1 MLPIKNA
8 FAGRA
13 WSSLALLLIT
23 LAFSFTACKKADTPP
38 VAISTIGELI
48 NNGSRFTLLKQALVR
63 AGLDGALAQSGTYTV
78 FAPTDDAFKAFGYVD
93 AAAINAAPVDLL
105 KTVLQYHVLSTRI
118 NTSDIPTAIN
128 TSQQTVAGLPVYLSK
143 VTSTSATSTSATSAT
158 VSINGARILQAD
170 GVASNG
176 TIHAID
182 RVLLPPVFG
191 NIAATIQN
199 IPLLLPTASFRLLQA
214 AVAKAGIGASL
225 TATGPLTVF
234 APTDAAFKAVGIDSA
249 AIARTPAT
257 TLTSILSYHVLNS
270 RTYTPLIT
278 SGSSLTTVQG
288 GTITA
293 GTSTTALTVT
303 GKGNGGTASTII
315 GPDITAT
322 NGVVHIIDRLLLP
335 Q

>member
-1 MLPIKNA
+1 MFPTKNA
-8 FAGRA
+8 FAGRK
-13 WSSLALLLIT
+13 WALLAILLTT
-23 LAFSFTACKKADTPP
+23 LTLSFTACKKADTTTPTL
-38 VAISTIGELI
+38 STIGEII
-48 NNGSRFTLLKQALVR
+48 NTGSRFTLLKAALVR
-63 AGLDGALAQSGTYTV
+63 AGLDGSLTQAGTYTV

-105 KTVLQYHVLSTRI
+105 KTVLQYHVLSTRVG
-118 NTSDIPTAIN
+118 TSDIPTAVN
-128 TSQQTVAGLPVYLSK
+128 TTQQTLAGLPVYLSK
-143 VTSTSATSTSATSAT
+143 ITSTSATSTSTTSAT
-158 VSINGARILQAD
+158 VSINGAHILQAD
-170 GVASNG
+170 GIASNG

-191 NIAATIQN
+191 NIVATIQG
-199 IPLLLPTASFRLLQA
+199 IPLLLPTASFKLLQA

-249 AIARTPAT
+249 AIAKTPAT
-257 TLTSILSYHVLNS
+257 TLTAILSYHVLNS

-278 SGSSLTTVQG
+278 SGASLSTLQG

-303 GKGNGGTASTII
+303 GKGNGGMASTII

>member
-1 MLPIKNA
+1 MLPTKNA
-8 FAGRA
+8 FAGRK
-13 WSSLALLLIT
+13 WALLAVLLTT
-23 LAFSFTACKKADTPP
+23 LAFSFTACKKDDDNTLPL
-38 VAISTIGELI
+38 STIGDLI
-48 NNGSRFTLLKQALVR
+48 STGSKFTLLKAALAR
-63 AGLDGALAQSGTYTV
+63 TGLDGALAQPGTYTV

-118 NTSDIPTAIN
+118 GASDIPVAVN
-128 TSQQTVAGLPVYLSK
+128 TSQQTLAGLPVYLSK
-143 VTSTSATSTSATSAT
+143 VTSASATSAT
-158 VSINGARILQAD
+158 VSINGAHILQAD

-176 TIHAID
+176 VVHAID

-191 NIAATIQN
+191 NIVATIQG
-199 IPLLLPTASFRLLQA
+199 IPLLLPTASFKLLQA
-214 AVAKAGIGASL
+214 AVTKAGIGASL
-225 TATGPLTVF
+225 TAVGPLTVF

-249 AIARTPAT
+249 AIATTPVA

-278 SGSSLTTVQG
+278 SGSSLSTLQG

-293 GTSTTALTVT
+293 ARSTTALTVT
-303 GKGNGGTASTII
+303 GKGNSGTASNIV

>member
-1 MLPIKNA
+1 MLPTKNA
-8 FAGRA
+8 FAGRT
-13 WSSLALLLIT
+13 WALLAILLVT
-23 LAFSFTACKKADTPP
+23 LTFSFTACKKADTNTP
-38 VAISTIGELI
+38 AISTIGEII
-48 NNGSRFTLLKQALVR
+48 NTGSRFTLLKAALVR
-63 AGLDGALAQSGTYTV
+63 AGLDGTLAQSGTYTV

-105 KTVLQYHVLSTRI
+105 KTVLQYHVLSTRVT
-118 NTSDIPTAIN
+118 TSDIPAAVNTA
-128 TSQQTVAGLPVYLSK
+128 QQTLSGLPVYLSK
-143 VTSTSATSTSATSAT
+143 VTSATSTSATSTT
-158 VSINGARILQAD
+158 VSINGAHILQAD
-170 GVASNG
+170 GIASNG
-176 TIHAID
+176 IIHAID

-191 NIAATIQN
+191 NIAATIQG
-199 IPLLLPTASFRLLQA
+199 IPLFLPTASFKLLQA

-225 TATGPLTVF
+225 TAVGPLTVF

-249 AIARTPAT
+249 AIAKTPAT

-278 SGSSLTTVQG
+278 SGSSLSTLQG

-303 GKGNGGTASTII
+303 GKGNGGMASTIV